1 MARAGRDR
9 SPPPSEW
16 PHHRNAGV
24 TQSRLGA
31 SVRIM
36 PSARQPRSLRTHTGH
51 LRAEGLR
58 FALVVS
64 RFNEFITERL
74 LASAVDTLL
83 RLGARRR
90 DLEIVRV
97 PGAFEIPAAA
107 RKVAASGRFQA
118 ILCLGL
124 ILRGETPHFDFI
136 SREVTRGIGQSAL
149 DSGVPHGFG
158 VLTCDTLEE
167 AIQRAGLKAGNKG
180 GETALAA
187 VEMANLFSA
196 AGDARRRLRR

>member
-1 MARAGRDR
+1 MPTARK
-9 SPPPSEW
+9 
-16 PHHRNAGV
+16 
-24 TQSRLGA
+24 
-31 SVRIM
+31 
-36 PSARQPRSLRTHTGH
+36 PRPLRTHSGD

-74 LASAVDTLL
+74 LASATETLL

-90 DLEIVRV
+90 DLEVVRV

-107 RKVAASGRFQA
+107 RHVAATGRFHA

-149 DSGVPHGFG
+149 QTGVPHGFG
-158 VLTCDTLEE
+158 ILTCDTLEE
-167 AIQRAGLKAGNKG
+167 AIQRAGLKSGNKG

-187 VEMANLFSA
+187 VEMASLFAATGRSA
-196 AGDARRRLRR
+196 VRQRPPVGNGRSFGAARPKVRRPASDG